1 MNPKKLSTGLLA
13 GSCLLFMVAT
23 IAPLQAAAQDDNAML
38 QVAEV
43 KVKGSH
49 VGEFIDLQREYAEAA
64 REAGSR
70 SRNVWQVVRG
80 RTNTFHIVRTVD
92 NYEYYDNPDDQPI
105 GGADWGR
112 WVTRIQATIDSRT
125 LWNLEIYD
133 DLVIPAPE
141 DEERNLA
148 FLRIRTVKPFRNDEY
163 EEWIRD
169 ELLPGLQDG
178 GETGVSFYR
187 IRSGGDPNTWFSV
200 TRHASWADLDGPGPF
215 SGLSERQRNSIF
227 GDAEELQTGGE
238 NLVVQYRADMS
249 Y

>member
-1 MNPKKLSTGLLA
+1 M
-13 GSCLLFMVAT
+13 AT
-23 IAPLQAAAQDDNAML
+23 TITPLQAMAQDDEAML

-49 VGEFIDLQREYAEAA
+49 IGEFIDLQREYAEAA
-64 REAGSR
+64 REAGNRSR
-70 SRNVWQVVRG
+70 SVWQVVRG

-92 NYEYYDNPDDQPI
+92 NYGYYDDPADQPI
-105 GGADWGR
+105 SGADWGR

-125 LWNLEIYD
+125 LWNLEIHD

-141 DEERNLA
+141 DEAQNLV
-148 FLRIRTVKPFRNDEY
+148 FLRIRTVKPFQNDEY

-169 ELLPGLQDG
+169 KLLPGLRDG
-178 GETGVSFYR
+178 GATGVSFYR
-187 IRSGGDPNTWFSV
+187 IRSGGDSNTWFGV
-200 TRHASWADLDGPGPF
+200 TRHASWAELDGPGPL
-215 SGLSERQRNSIF
+215 SGLSERQRNSMF

-238 NLVVQYRADMS
+238 NLVLRYRADMS